1 MESETQNSLS
11 LDGDP
16 DWEAFDAPALVGSSL
31 RFVSG
36 DRTGQRFRA
45 RYFRDPDRNLVA
57 RFWFGPET
65 EGPPGHAHGGSAA
78 AVLDEVLGLAAWA
91 AGHAIVVGNLNV
103 SFRNLLPLMTVVQV
117 ESRIVSVEGRKV
129 LVEGRLCG
137 PGGMVYATAECLCI
151 KLRPETIPAEA
162 RRTIKGLAGK

>member
-1 MESETQNSLS
+1 MNRH
-11 LDGDP
+11 DP
-16 DWEAFDAPALVGSSL
+16 DLPGLEGEPEWQAFDAPALVGSSL

-45 RYFRDPDRNLVA
+45 RYFRDRQQNLVA
-57 RFWFGPET
+57 RFWFGPEA

-103 SFRNLLPLMTVVQV
+103 SFRNMLPLQTVVQV
-117 ESRIVSVEGRKV
+117 ESRVVSVQGRKVMVEGRI
-129 LVEGRLCG
+129 CG
-137 PGGMVYATAECLCI
+137 AGDIVYATAECLCI
-151 KLRPETIPAEA
+151 KLKPGSIPHQA
-162 RRTIKGLAGK
+162 